1 MIDQPPISP
10 DESHSMRHRRRIAT
24 VSVIPTL
31 LTLGNL
37 ICGFAAIHYASK
49 PIGPSN
55 VMGWST
61 LTIAGA
67 LVFLGMLFDGLDG
80 FAARLTRS
88 ASEFG
93 AQLDSMADMVTF
105 GVAPA
110 FMVLRLVSYY
120 YGGPEHYTGILGPD
134 ADNAYG
140 KIMWGVAAFY
150 ICCTALR
157 LARFNVEIASTDEAD
172 HRFFRGLPSPGA
184 AGAIASL
191 TLLHQHLMV
200 IQFHEIPP
208 DGFEKTSALL
218 LPLATMMVSAA
229 MISRLPYAHIVNRYM
244 RGRQSFAFVA
254 WMMLPIA
261 FAIWWFQV
269 ALAVCFCAYAVS
281 GPIGRLFRGSKNHSL
296 LSQQSG
302 EIATTSTKI
311 KIDPS
316 RRPTIRS

>member
-1 MIDQPPISP
+1 MLSL
-10 DESHSMRHRRRIAT
+10 
-24 VSVIPTL
+24 SVIPTL

-67 LVFLGMLFDGLDG
+67 LVFLGMVFDGLDG

-88 ASEFG
+88 ASALG

-134 ADNAYG
+134 ADSAYG
-140 KIMWGVAAFY
+140 KIIWGVAAFY

-157 LARFNVEIASTDEAD
+157 LARFNAETTSVDEID
-172 HRFFRGLPSPGA
+172 HRYFRGLPSPGA
-184 AGAIASL
+184 GGTVASL
-191 TLLHQHLMV
+191 TLLHQHLTFLR
-200 IQFHEIPP
+200 FHEAPP
-208 DGFEKTSALL
+208 DGFERTSALL
-218 LPLATMMVSAA
+218 LPLVTLLISAA
-229 MISRLPYAHIVNRYM
+229 MISRVRYSHIVNRYL
-244 RGRQSFAFVA
+244 RTRQSFAFVA
-254 WMMLPIA
+254 WMMLPII
-261 FAIWWFQV
+261 FALWWFQV
-269 ALAVCFCAYAVS
+269 ALAVCFTLYALS
-281 GPIGRLFRGSKNHSL
+281 GPAQLLVRSL
-296 LSQQSG
+296 
-302 EIATTSTKI
+302 
-311 KIDPS
+311 
-316 RRPTIRS
+316 RRTPTVQP

>member
-1 MIDQPPISP
+1 MITTPSIPPIQL
-10 DESHSMRHRRRIAT
+10 HTKKHRRRLMTIA
-24 VSVIPTL
+24 VLPTL

-67 LVFLGMLFDGLDG
+67 LVFLGMLFDGFDG
-80 FAARLTRS
+80 FAARLTKS

-120 YGGPEHYTGILGPD
+120 YGGPDHYTGILGPD
-134 ADNAYG
+134 AEGAYG

-157 LARFNVEIASTDEAD
+157 LARFNAEVPSTNEVD
-172 HRFFRGLPSPGA
+172 HRYFRGLPSPGA

-191 TLLHQHLMV
+191 TLLHQHLVV
-200 IQFHEIPP
+200 IQFHEAPSS
-208 DGFEKTSALL
+208 GFERTSALL
-218 LPLATMMVSAA
+218 LPLATVLVSAA
-229 MISRLPYAHIVNRYM
+229 MISRLPYVHVINRYL
-244 RGRQSFAFVA
+244 RGRQTFAFVA

-261 FAIWWFQV
+261 FSVWWFQV
-269 ALAVCFCAYAVS
+269 ALAITFCAYAMW
-281 GPIGRLFRGSKNHSL
+281 GPVQHYFNRHHKNAVDPEML
-296 LSQQSG
+296 DDA
-302 EIATTSTKI
+302 EA
-311 KIDPS
+311 IDVDDVDANETPQPPP
-316 RRPTIRS
+316 R

>member
-1 MIDQPPISP
+1 MEVNPTPPRDDLHYAP
-10 DESHSMRHRRRIAT
+10 HRRRLLSI
-24 VSVIPTL
+24 SVAPTL

-55 VMGWST
+55 VLGWST

-67 LVFLGMLFDGLDG
+67 LVFFGMMFDALDG

-110 FMVLRLVSYY
+110 FMMLRLVSYY
-120 YGGPEHYTGILGPD
+120 YGGPEHYTGILGPE

-140 KIMWGVAAFY
+140 KILWGIAAFY

-157 LARFNVEIASTDEAD
+157 LARFNAETPSTHEVD
-172 HRFFRGLPSPGA
+172 HRYFRGLPSPGA
-184 AGAIASL
+184 AGTLASL
-191 TLLHQHLMV
+191 ILLHQHLSV
-200 IQFHEIPP
+200 VRFHELPS

-218 LPLATMMVSAA
+218 LPLATLLVSAA
-229 MISRLPYAHIVNRYM
+229 MISRLPYEHVVNRYL
-244 RGRQSFAFVA
+244 RGRQTFSFVA
-254 WMMLPIA
+254 WLMLPLA
-261 FAIWWFQV
+261 LAVWWFQL
-269 ALAVCFCAYAVS
+269 ALGAVFVLYALS
-281 GPIGRLFRGSKNHSL
+281 GPVRRIIIRVRPRSA
-296 LSQQSG
+296 SG
-302 EIATTSTKI
+302 GLAPRT
-311 KIDPS
+311 DAHP
-316 RRPTIRS
+316 P

>member
-1 MIDQPPISP
+1 MTLSPGQHHQQPLDRSEGTPRT
-10 DESHSMRHRRRIAT
+10 HHRRIAG

-37 ICGFAAIHYASK
+37 ISGFAAIHYASK

-67 LVFLGMLFDGLDG
+67 LVFVGMLFDGLDG

-88 ASEFG
+88 ANAMG

-134 ADNAYG
+134 ADNFYG
-140 KIMWGVAAFY
+140 KLMWGVAAFY

-157 LARFNVEIASTDEAD
+157 LARFNAEVTSTDEAD
-172 HRFFRGLPSPGA
+172 HRYFRGLPSPGA
-184 AGAIASL
+184 AGAVASL
-191 TLLHQHLMV
+191 TLLHQHLIV
-200 IQFHEIPP
+200 IRFHELPP
-208 DGFEKTSALL
+208 VGFERWSALI
-218 LPLATMMVSAA
+218 LPLVTLLVSAA
-229 MISRLPYAHIVNRYM
+229 MISRVPYVHVINRYF
-244 RGRQSFAFVA
+244 RGNQSFAFVA
-254 WMMLPIA
+254 WLMLPLA
-261 FAIWWFQV
+261 FAVWWFQV
-269 ALAVCFCAYAVS
+269 ALAVTFCIYAAS
-281 GPIGRLFRGSKNHSL
+281 GP
-296 LSQQSG
+296 
-302 EIATTSTKI
+302 A
-311 KIDPS
+311 
-316 RRPTIRS
+316 RRVLYRKRT

>member
-1 MIDQPPISP
+1 MIAQPPISP
-10 DESHSMRHRRRIAT
+10 DDSRPMRNRRRIAT
-24 VSVIPTL
+24 VAVIPTL

-67 LVFLGMLFDGLDG
+67 LVFFGMLFDGLDG

-120 YGGPEHYTGILGPD
+120 YGGPDHYTGILGPD
-134 ADNAYG
+134 ADNVYG

-157 LARFNVEIASTDEAD
+157 LARFNAEIASTDEAD

-191 TLLHQHLMV
+191 ILLHQHLTV
-200 IQFHEIPP
+200 IQFQEGPP
-208 DGFEKTSALL
+208 EGFEKTSALL
-218 LPLATMMVSAA
+218 LPLATMVVSAA
-229 MISRLPYAHIVNRYM
+229 MISRIPYAHIINRYM

-254 WMMLPIA
+254 WLMLPIA

-269 ALAVCFCAYAVS
+269 ALAVCFCAYAIL
-281 GPIGRLFRGSKNHSL
+281 GPISL
-296 LSQQSG
+296 LLNRRQNQAKLTDQSG
-302 EIATTSTKI
+302 DANERSRKV
-311 KIDPS
+311 KGDSS
-316 RRPTIRS
+316 RRPTIPS

>member
-1 MIDQPPISP
+1 MNSNPPIPP
-10 DESHSMRHRRRIAT
+10 DEIRSRRHRRRLAT

-61 LTIAGA
+61 LTIAGG
-67 LVFLGMLFDGLDG
+67 LVFFGMLFDGLDG

-134 ADNAYG
+134 ADNFYG

-157 LARFNVEIASTDEAD
+157 LARFNVEIASTDKAD

-184 AGAIASL
+184 AGTIASL

-200 IQFHEIPP
+200 IRFHEGPP

-218 LPLATMMVSAA
+218 LPLATLLVSAA
-229 MISRLPYAHIVNRYM
+229 MISRLPYTHIINRYLQ
-244 RGRQSFAFVA
+244 GRQSFAFVA
-254 WMMLPIA
+254 WLMLPIA
-261 FAIWWFQV
+261 FAVWWFQV
-269 ALAVCFCAYAVS
+269 ALAVCFSIYALSGLFGLFGRLLRRKGMPSDPRAVS
-281 GPIGRLFRGSKNHSL
+281 AQIAAQK
-296 LSQQSG
+296 G
-302 EIATTSTKI
+302 ES
-311 KIDPS
+311 PP
-316 RRPTIRS
+316 RPTIRS